1 MHIQESLM
9 VPPSLP
15 PYILSFLTSFLPL
28 SFFYHLLSS
37 LFFLPMYIF
46 LISILYVLHTL
57 THYFLI
63 SDLLVSPNYSTLE
76 AFQNWLT
83 LNYHF
88 KEMHRNVCVYVHVS
102 TCVHMCA
109 HMCACCWY
117 WSFLRYELEH
127 FGCQAYQYV

>member
-15 PYILSFLTSFLPL
+15 PYILSFLPPSFLSL
-28 SFFYHLLSS
+28 FYHLLSS

-46 LISILYVLHTL
+46 PISILYVLHTL

-76 AFQNWLT
+76 AFQNWLA
-83 LNYHF
+83 LNYHL
-88 KEMHRNVCVYVHVS
+88 KEMHRNVCV
-102 TCVHMCA
+102 CACACA
-109 HMCACCWY
+109 HMCACCRY
-117 WSFLRYELEH
+117 WSFLRYEREH
-127 FGCQAYQYV
+127 LGCQAFQYV